1 MRSGST
7 VAGIGPH
14 LQPALGHLAHGSAG
28 RLIALIAR
36 YSLGDAQQAQPAAAS
51 IAVALLC
58 KGLSVFRAQ
67 LDLALRARTA
77 AFAAQRLAAK
87 AARG

>member
-7 VAGIGPH
+7 VAGVGPH